1 MLTSPKNPKIQRIVR
16 LQSQARIRRKEQVF
30 VIEGVRLAEEALHV
44 GYQPELVLHTENL
57 SERGH
62 QVIEKYQSRGVRIQA
77 VTPQVMKNASDT
89 QSPQGI
95 LAVLPISEKAIPSD
109 LNFILIADGLRD
121 PGNLGTL
128 LRTALAAGVQ
138 LVLLSPGTVDPFA
151 PKTVRAAMGAHFHL
165 PVINCSWGD
174 IRKLTDPFQIFLA
187 KAHAERS
194 CYSVDFTDRLS
205 ITVHTLLAFL
215 KPDTAGLFAL
225 GSLSQ
230 NRVLHKEFV
239 PCHRL

>member
-16 LQSQARIRRKEQVF
+16 LQSQARFRRKEQVF
-30 VIEGVRLAEEALHV
+30 VIEGVRLAEEALYA

-62 QVIEKYQSRGVRIQA
+62 QVIERFQSRGVHIQA
-77 VTPQVMKNASDT
+77 VTPHVMKNASDT

-95 LAVLPISEKAIPSD
+95 LAVLPISERAIPSE

-138 LVLLSPGTVDPFA
+138 LVLLPPGTVDPFA

-174 IRKLTDPFQIFLA
+174 ISKLTDPLQIFLA
-187 KAHAERS
+187 NAHAELS
-194 CYSVDFTDRLS
+194 YYSVDFS
-205 ITVHTLLAFL
+205 NPLALIIGSEADGTGSEANSL
-215 KPDTAGLFAL
+215 KTTRVKIPMPGYAE
-225 GSLSQ
+225 SL
-230 NRVLHKEFV
+230 NAAV
-239 PCHRL
+239 